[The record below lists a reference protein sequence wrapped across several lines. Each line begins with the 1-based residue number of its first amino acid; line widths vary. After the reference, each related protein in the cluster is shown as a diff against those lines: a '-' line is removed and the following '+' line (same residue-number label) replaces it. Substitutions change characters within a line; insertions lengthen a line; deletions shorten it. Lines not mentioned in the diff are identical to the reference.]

1 VVWES
6 SLFAGR
12 APEGHVLLRA
22 ILGGARVPGMAER
35 TEAEC
40 VDVARAELA
49 QVIGVRAEP
58 AYVSVHRW
66 PQAIAQY
73 TVGHGART
81 AELRRRLAM
90 HSGLHVCGTS
100 YDGVSF
106 NHAVKSGRALARTLA
121 AELGAAEGRREAAA
135 TAERVAV

>member
-1 VVWES
+1 
-6 SLFAGR
+6 
-12 APEGHVLLRA
+12 
-22 ILGGARVPGMAER
+22 
-35 TEAEC
+35 
-40 VDVARAELA
+40 
-49 QVIGVRAEP
+49 
-58 AYVSVHRW
+58 
-66 PQAIAQY
+66 
-73 TVGHGART
+73 
-81 AELRRRLAM
+81 M